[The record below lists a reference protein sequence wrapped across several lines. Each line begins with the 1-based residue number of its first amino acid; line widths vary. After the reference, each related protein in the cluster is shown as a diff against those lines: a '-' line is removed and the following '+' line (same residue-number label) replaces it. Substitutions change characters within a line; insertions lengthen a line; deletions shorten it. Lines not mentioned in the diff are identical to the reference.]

1 LVIAGASVVTSL
13 TAQAINPLMAVPS
26 IIEYRER
33 PPLMQV
39 DPKEFARELLT
50 VKDFKCFNK
59 LMSKESAWQDKKNPQ
74 SSAQGVGQLLD
85 STVKNLG
92 MKRGDSRV
100 AQTIAA
106 LSYIGRKYG
115 SGGPC
120 KAWTFWQKN
129 KYY

>member
-1 LVIAGASVVTSL
+1 
-13 TAQAINPLMAVPS
+13 
-26 IIEYRER
+26 
-33 PPLMQV
+33 MQV
-39 DPKEFARELLT
+39 DPKELARELLT

-59 LMSKESAWQDKKNPQ
+59 LMSKESAWQDKKNPH

-115 SGGPC
+115 SGGAC
-120 KAWTFWQKN
+120 KAWAFWQKN